1 MSEKTTIRSAAISGT
16 IALGGELIVNRLGF
30 GAMHLTG
37 DGIWGQPKD
46 PATRFL
52 RVTKQRYIVA
62 ILNDS
67 ENLKL
72 VHCQWRQDATGDM
85 RFNET
90 NPTSTFSSTLTFG

>member
-1 MSEKTTIRSAAISGT
+1 MSEKTTIRAAAISGT

-85 RFNET
+85 RFNDT
-90 NPTSTFSSTLTFG
+90 NPTSTF